1 MSFPAR
7 KHLQQNGE
15 GQPKAAAS
23 KPPGPRW
30 SGRNTYSAFVQLL
43 KFSLPV
49 VAILLIGLMVFWQ
62 QIVPNPKFLLP
73 DVGEL
78 SPEMARNLTMTK
90 PRFDGLDDQGRP
102 YTVTAETALQAD
114 GSGDIVDLSQPKA
127 DMTMDNG
134 TWMALSADQGR
145 YNRAEEM
152 LYLDGQV
159 NLFQDRGFELRTP
172 SATIDFRSGI
182 ANGDQGI
189 EGQGPSGQLSAEGFE
204 VRNRGGIII
213 FTGKSH
219 LTVLPDSSESGA
231 GGRGGN
237 DG

>member
-1 MSFPAR
+1 MSFPA
-7 KHLQQNGE
+7 KSLQDKE
-15 GQPKAAAS
+15 ESPRPKPAAG

-43 KFSLPV
+43 KFALPV
-49 VAILLIGLMVFWQ
+49 VAILLIALMIFWQ
-62 QIVPNPKFLLP
+62 KIVPNPKFLLP

-78 SPEMARNLTMTK
+78 SADMARNLTMTK

-114 GSGDIVDLSQPKA
+114 GSGDVVDLVQPKA

-134 TWMALSADQGR
+134 TWMALSAEQGR
-145 YNRAEEM
+145 YDRAGDM

-172 SATIDFRSGI
+172 SATIDFKSGV

-189 EGQGPSGQLSAEGFE
+189 EGQGPSGLLNAEGFE

-219 LTVLPDSSESGA
+219 LTVLPETSDSGT
-231 GGRGGN
+231 GGKGGN